1 MYFSE
6 MDQQGFGTDT
16 ARRQSQHL
24 ILLVTRTL
32 TFHNTFLYS
41 YLFNQYFHFSI
52 HIILGG
58 GGGGGGEG
66 ACPDLSTCFN
76 TLGSF
81 VCICDEGYLANGT
94 ICRGKVEIQKCS
106 PIL

>member
-58 GGGGGGEG
+58 GEGGEG
-66 ACPDLSTCFN
+66 FSEGGGLSCGV
-76 TLGSF
+76 L
-81 VCICDEGYLANGT
+81 VCIPTVIWE
-94 ICRGKVEIQKCS
+94 KF
-106 PIL
+106 